1 VINIRYHIFTLVAV
15 FLALAIGLVA
25 GSTVIQQSLVD
36 QLEGNLDRLEQ
47 ANDDVEQRNGE
58 LDEQLGALRKID
70 EALADQGPAQLLR
83 DRLAGTT
90 VLMLGVDGIDESS
103 LGSLRDTIATSG
115 AVLAGPIWLR
125 ERLALAD
132 QDDADALGTILGIGT
147 RSPSVLHA
155 ELAQRLGDLLAVVG
169 TAAPPAPVD
178 GDDDGNEDSSTATE
192 RPVVS
197 GVTAAASAT
206 RLVELLDA
214 LEEARFIDVDGGLD
228 DLRPADLVGARFVV
242 GGGSGAKVDDNALVI
257 PILERLSQNA
267 APSTVVVEAQPADA
281 ETPGGEFVGAVRS
294 DRRLRDRLS
303 TVDDAGV
310 FAGWAATVLALDDLG
325 RGRVGHYGSGAG
337 AERLLPAPSN
347 G

>member
-1 VINIRYHIFTLVAV
+1 MINIRYHIFTLVAV

-36 QLEGNLDRLEQ
+36 QLEGNLDRLEK

-58 LDEQLGALRKID
+58 LDKQLGALRETD
-70 EALADQGPAQLLR
+70 QALADQGPAQLLR

-90 VLMLGVDGIDESS
+90 VLMVGVDGIDESS

-115 AVLAGPIWLR
+115 ALLAGPIWLR

-132 QDDADALGTILGIGT
+132 QDDADDLATILGIGT
-147 RSPSVLHA
+147 RNPSVLHA

-169 TAAPPAPVD
+169 TAAPPA
-178 GDDDGNEDSSTATE
+178 DDQGGEDSSTATE

-206 RLVELLDA
+206 RLVQLLDA
-214 LEEARFIDVDGGLD
+214 LEQARFIDVDGGLD
-228 DLRPADLVGARFVV
+228 DLHPADLVGARFVV
-242 GGGSGAKVDDNALVI
+242 GGGSGAKVDNDALVL
-257 PILERLSQNA
+257 PILERLSQNT

-325 RGRVGHYGSGAG
+325 RGQVGHYGTGSG
-337 AERLLPAPSN
+337 AERLLPAPAN

>member
-1 VINIRYHIFTLVAV
+1 MINIRYHIFTLVAV

-58 LDEQLGALRKID
+58 LDEQLGALREID
-70 EALADQGPAQLLR
+70 QALADQGPAQLLR

-90 VLMLGVDGIDESS
+90 VLMVGVDGIDESS

-115 AVLAGPIWLR
+115 AVLAGPVWLR

-132 QDDADALGTILGIGT
+132 QDDADDLATILGIGT

-169 TAAPPAPVD
+169 TAAPPAD
-178 GDDDGNEDSSTATE
+178 GEGGEDSSTATE

-206 RLVELLDA
+206 RLVQLLDA

-228 DLRPADLVGARFVV
+228 DLHPADLVGARFVV
-242 GGGSGAKVDDNALVI
+242 GGGAGAKVDDDALVI
-257 PILERLSQNA
+257 PILERLSQNT

-281 ETPGGEFVGAVRS
+281 ETPGGEFIGAVRS

-325 RGRVGHYGSGAG
+325 RGQVGHYGTGAG